1 MKIQWIEEKQG
12 LWGFISMTV
21 TVIGVLAT
29 IVFGLKTFFTDEH
42 PLPPAQ
48 PITTQVN
55 FDAKTDVYTLT
66 VENGTILDNKSGLTF
81 SLSLIDSEID
91 SEPIRF
97 YKLVWSSD
105 SESGSEA
112 VKTGSIIDI
121 KAVAGYFQVK
131 ILSIDKANKSLLM
144 RINKKL

>member
-42 PLPPAQ
+42 PSSPAQ

-55 FDAKTDVYTLT
+55 FDEKTDVYTLA

-81 SLSLIDSEID
+81 SLSLID